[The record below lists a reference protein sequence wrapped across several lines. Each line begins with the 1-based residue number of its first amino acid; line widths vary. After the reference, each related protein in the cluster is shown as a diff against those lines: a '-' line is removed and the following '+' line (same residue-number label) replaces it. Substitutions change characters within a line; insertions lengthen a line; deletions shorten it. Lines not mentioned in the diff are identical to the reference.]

1 MYIQRKYVGL
11 MSTSITIRI
20 PEELRKKMGRARNI
34 NWSEVVR
41 RAITDRLKVEEKLK
55 GKNWDLVIG
64 ASRKSDELRQSLEKK
79 RGKSDYDSAET
90 IRRWRDGRL
99 WKE

>member
-1 MYIQRKYVGL
+1 M
-11 MSTSITIRI
+11 TIRI
-20 PEELRKKMGRARNI
+20 PEHLKRKMERAKNI

-55 GKNWDLVIG
+55 GKNWDLVAR
-64 ASRKSDELRQSLEKK
+64 ASRKSDELRESLEKR

-90 IRRWRDGRL
+90 IRRWRDVRL